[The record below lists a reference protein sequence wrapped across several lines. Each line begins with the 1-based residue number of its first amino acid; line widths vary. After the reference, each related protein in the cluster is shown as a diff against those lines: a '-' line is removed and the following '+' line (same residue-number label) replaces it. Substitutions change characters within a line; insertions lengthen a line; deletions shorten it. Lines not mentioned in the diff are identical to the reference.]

1 MKITELIVESQ
12 QLDEGPFTQAIG
24 KVGGKIAKGAA
35 AIGKDLKTGFKA
47 GYSGEQPP
55 ADADATTAPADAAD
69 ATTKPAAA
77 AAPTTQ
83 AAPVKKAAP
92 VATTTEPAAAPA
104 EEPVAAPAKEPA
116 QGGEDVGKLQQQIKS
131 LTSDVQNMAATM
143 NADRRDII
151 TDISNLKQQ
160 VAKLVQPSQAEI
172 DADRARLGV
181 GGSESV
187 ARTGNSLAE
196 TLARKVQEQ
205 KQRMFETALMSGT
218 QSVFKK

>member
-1 MKITELIVESQ
+1 MKITELLKESQ

-47 GYSGEQPP
+47 GYSGEQPAADP
-55 ADADATTAPADAAD
+55 AAATTPAAEPEASAATTAP
-69 ATTKPAAA
+69 
-77 AAPTTQ
+77 TQ
-83 AAPVKKAAP
+83 AAPVKKVAP
-92 VATTTEPAAAPA
+92 AAPA
-104 EEPVAAPAKEPA
+104 EEPAAPAAEPAATPPAKEEPAAPAKD
-116 QGGEDVGKLQQQIKS
+116 GGEVIKLQQQLKS
-131 LTSDVQNMAATM
+131 LTTDLQGVVSTM
-143 NADRRDII
+143 QADKQDML

-160 VAKLVQPSQAEI
+160 VAKLVKPSQAEI

-187 ARTGNSLAE
+187 SRTDPALAE

-205 KQRMFETALMSGT
+205 KQRMFEAALANGQ
-218 QSVFKK
+218 QSIFKK

>member
-1 MKITELIVESQ
+1 MKITELLKESQ

-47 GYSGEQPP
+47 GYSGEQPAADP
-55 ADADATTAPADAAD
+55 AAATAPAAEPEASAATTAP
-69 ATTKPAAA
+69 
-77 AAPTTQ
+77 TQ
-83 AAPVKKAAP
+83 AAPVKKVAPAAP
-92 VATTTEPAAAPA
+92 AAEPAATPPA
-104 EEPVAAPAKEPA
+104 KEEPAPAKD
-116 QGGEDVGKLQQQIKS
+116 GGEVIKLQQQLKS
-131 LTSDVQNMAATM
+131 LTTDLQGVVSTM
-143 NADRRDII
+143 QADKRDML

-160 VAKLVQPSQAEI
+160 VAKLVKPSQAEI

-187 ARTGNSLAE
+187 SRTDPALAE

-205 KQRMFETALMSGT
+205 KQRMFEAALANGQ
-218 QSVFKK
+218 QSIFKK